1 MPPGLPWADPCA
13 RLSSRCSQDSW
24 RVCRDRQE
32 SLGSRGVER
41 GWGGPVLLEAE
52 QRPHMQ
58 VTVQPT
64 TAPDKA
70 GSPALAPAE
79 DRGQVCR
86 TKVGQG
92 PGGSRCC
99 PLALVTLKVK
109 VSLKAGFS
117 VFRWTLVSYFFFL
130 SGSRKTLTYGSE
142 VPPMSRAGSS
152 AACRTPTVS
161 CETSEAGPESQTAP
175 ASPPQRRALG
185 SRGAGWSWRPRLVPM
200 STTRNSE

>member
-1 MPPGLPWADPCA
+1 
-13 RLSSRCSQDSW
+13 
-24 RVCRDRQE
+24 
-32 SLGSRGVER
+32 
-41 GWGGPVLLEAE
+41 
-52 QRPHMQ
+52 MQ

-99 PLALVTLKVK
+99 PPALVTLKVK

-142 VPPMSRAGSS
+142 VPPMSKAGSS

-175 ASPPQRRALG
+175 VSPPQRRALG
-185 SRGAGWSWRPRLVPM
+185 SGGEGGRLELETEIGAHVHAQEFGMTQGSLKLAG
-200 STTRNSE
+200 N